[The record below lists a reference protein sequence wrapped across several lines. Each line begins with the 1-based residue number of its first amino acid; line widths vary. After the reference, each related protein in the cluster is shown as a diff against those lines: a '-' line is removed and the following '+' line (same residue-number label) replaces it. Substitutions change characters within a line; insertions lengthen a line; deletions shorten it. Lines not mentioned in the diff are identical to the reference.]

1 MDFITIF
8 QTVEKFQTILT
19 KIEHSISQIDRRL
32 ITIEGKVNFVEDVV
46 RKLPIKMMQLGK
58 GCQKA
63 FEQTKEVIN
72 ALKEHQENI
81 GEALD
86 TATGTLSEASVWGW

>member
-8 QTVEKFQTILT
+8 RTIEKFETILT
-19 KIEHSISQIDRRL
+19 NVEENIKHIDRRL
-32 ITIEGKVNFVEDVV
+32 SMIEGKINFVEDIV
-46 RKLPIKMMQLGK
+46 RKLPIKMVQLGN
-58 GCQKA
+58 GCKKA
-63 FEQTKEVIN
+63 FEQTKQVIN